1 MNPYIRSQRL
11 FNVVADAQETSWV
24 PRAILS
30 DLEPGTMDAVRSVSQ
45 GERGERESKGERGK
59 ETK

>member
-1 MNPYIRSQRL
+1 M
-11 FNVVADAQETSWV
+11 VADAQETSWV

-45 GERGERESKGERGK
+45 TGRERDREVEIERQREGAGCPAPSSP
-59 ETK
+59 T